1 MVSGDGRNALQ
12 SVPQRVVGGITAQ
25 NKGGVSVVSAYVIW
39 IHHEEEENVFDFEGC
54 RDIGTFVRLC
64 RKVGLS
70 VFLRIGPF
78 VHGEVRNGGFPDWII
93 EREKEGMAIRCNN
106 EEYLGYVRRFWKKVY
121 AQVDGCMEKDGGPV
135 IGIQIENE
143 YGHVGGLQG
152 PEGEAHIRTLTAM
165 AKEIGFDVPLY
176 TATGWGGAC
185 FRSWAATVKH
195 HGIRE
200 RARLSR
206 TQTLCSATQ
215 GTMH

>member
-1 MVSGDGRNALQ
+1 M
-12 SVPQRVVGGITAQ
+12 
-25 NKGGVSVVSAYVIW
+25 
-39 IHHEEEENVFDFEGC
+39 
-54 RDIGTFVRLC
+54 
-64 RKVGLS
+64 
-70 VFLRIGPF
+70 
-78 VHGEVRNGGFPDWII
+78 HG
-93 EREKEGMAIRCNN
+93 
-106 EEYLGYVRRFWKKVY
+106 
-121 AQVDGCMEKDGGPV
+121 KDGGPV

-185 FRSWAATVKH
+185 IGDLLPVMAATVKH